1 VETLAE
7 EGETIE
13 VGQTIAV
20 LTTGEGSEGATVEE
34 EATEE
39 GSQDV
44 EQQAEEETTSADEQE
59 TKTLTADEEPQRIG
73 SDGRFY
79 SPLVRSIAKEE
90 GITQDELESIEGSGQ
105 GGRVSKQ
112 DIMSYL
118 DERSSEQ
125 HEEAETDEQPKQAVE
140 KEETDDELVQGHQR
154 SIKAGE
160 LDIERPSDNIE
171 TIEMGR

>member
-1 VETLAE
+1 MLLDIYTDKVDSEVHSPQSGPLGDTLAE

-20 LTTGEGSEGATVEE
+20 LTTGEVSEGATVEE

-118 DERSSEQ
+118 DERSS
-125 HEEAETDEQPKQAVE
+125 
-140 KEETDDELVQGHQR
+140 
-154 SIKAGE
+154 
-160 LDIERPSDNIE
+160 
-171 TIEMGR
+171 